1 MVQADIVAGSTKSVQ
16 QNCPTLSSDGMSP
29 LLEDVP
35 ITVRWVESSIYLN
48 VESSIYLNV
57 DAEQSEGRSHGGL
70 RIVRRML
77 GLSA

>member
-35 ITVRWVESSIYLN
+35 ITVRL